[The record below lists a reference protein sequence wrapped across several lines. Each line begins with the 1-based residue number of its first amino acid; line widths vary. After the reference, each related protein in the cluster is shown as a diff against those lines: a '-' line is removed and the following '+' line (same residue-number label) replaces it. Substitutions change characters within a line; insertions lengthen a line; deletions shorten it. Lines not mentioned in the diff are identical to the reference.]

1 MSLCSHK
8 FHSVI
13 KLAFLSGKTL
23 VSDYGSKGEDNKFV
37 TMRCDNIL
45 YIYKT
50 LNSSHLKKL

>member
-23 VSDYGSKGEDNKFV
+23 VSDYGCTGEDNKIV
-37 TMRCDNIL
+37 TMPYDKML